1 MVLCSPPLAAGASAP
16 QAAPQAVPRVN
27 RPISITPNAVR
38 ANESLADEDS
48 FVVIDKHG
56 DVAMRAEEETRRGT
70 DEKAAA
76 EGRSMDLALKDY
88 VVVDDYQ
95 ELKEKAK
102 LEHERKKLKM
112 AAVEDIE
119 RRTKEEMEQRYEE
132 ELKSGVDEGGVQ
144 RINRIEA
151 QKRRLKADGEF
162 FMKCLKV
169 FS

>member
-1 MVLCSPPLAAGASAP
+1 MTLCSPPLAAGTSAP

-27 RPISITPNAVR
+27 RPSSITPNALK
-38 ANESLADEDS
+38 ANESLADEHS
-48 FVVIDKHG
+48 FVMIDKHG
-56 DVAMRAEEETRRGT
+56 DVAIRAEEETRRGT
-70 DEKAAA
+70 DEKTAA
-76 EGRSMDLALKDY
+76 EGHSMDLSLKDY

-95 ELKEKAK
+95 ERKEKAK

-169 FS
+169 IS